1 MSRADAPRFLRA
13 MLRHPA
19 QVGALAPSSPA
30 LARAMVSG
38 IDFSDGRGVLEL
50 GPGTGPFTK
59 QIHQRLP
66 DPSLYLGIERDPSF
80 VRLLRERFPPMPVVE
95 GSADRALEHLREAG
109 IERIGAII
117 SGLPFA
123 SLPPRVQDGVIRCLD
138 QLMQEGTEFRTFQ
151 YLHAWSLPTA
161 ARFRRLMAE
170 RFGPCEVSRPVLRN
184 LPPALVL
191 RWRG

>member
-59 QIHQRLP
+59 QIHQRLA

-95 GSADRALEHLREAG
+95 GSADRAL
-109 IERIGAII
+109 